1 MILEVSKAIPS
12 PLAGEG
18 GPKGRMGGIFYN
30 HPLAHYTSWRVGGA
44 AKVFYAPAD
53 LDDLS
58 CFLSGLSKD
67 EKEEIVWLGLGSNV
81 LIRDGGIDG
90 VVIMTH
96 PTLSKLERLENG
108 VIRAEV
114 GLTCA
119 KLAKFCTRSGLP
131 EGAFFA
137 GIPGTVGGAL
147 AMNAGA
153 FGGETWPQVVGVET
167 MNPQGEIRFRPA
179 TDFKVGYRE
188 VQGLENEWF
197 VAGHFVFNDHSQNNS
212 LEAQAQTKEAI
223 RVLLKKRAD
232 TQPIG
237 TFNCGS
243 VFRNPPGDYAA
254 RLIEA
259 CGLKGFRIGGAEVS
273 PKHANFIINDGTASA
288 ADLEALIHH
297 VAEEVKLK
305 QGVELILE
313 ARIIGQRIN
322 FS

>member
-1 MILEVSKAIPS
+1 MILEASK
-12 PLAGEG
+12 EG
-18 GPKGRMGGIFYN
+18 QLLYN
-30 HPLAHYTSWRVGGA
+30 HPLAPYTSWRAGGP
-44 AKVFYAPAD
+44 AKIFYTPAN

-58 CFLSGLSKD
+58 HFLRDLPAD
-67 EKEEIVWLGLGSNV
+67 EKLLWLGLGSNV

-108 VIRAEV
+108 VIRAEA

-131 EGAFFA
+131 DGAFFA

-147 AMNAGA
+147 TMNAGA
-153 FGGETWPQVVGVET
+153 FGGETWLHVVGVET
-167 MNPQGEIRFRPA
+167 MNHQGHLRFRPA

-188 VQGLENEWF
+188 VVAGEGALNEEWF
-197 VAGHFVFNDHSQNNS
+197 VAGHFVFNKNTEHHDSA
-212 LEAQAQTKEAI
+212 LAQAQTKEAI

-259 CGLKGFRIGGAEVS
+259 SDLKGARIGGAEVS
-273 PKHANFIINDGTASA
+273 HKHANFIINDGTASA
-288 ADLEALIHH
+288 ADLEALIQH
-297 VAEEVKLK
+297 VAKEVKLK
-305 QGVELILE
+305 QGVALILE
-313 ARIIGQRIN
+313 ARIIGIPLQTLE
-322 FS
+322 SK

>member
-1 MILEVSKAIPS
+1 MIIESSRPALKGQ
-12 PLAGEG
+12 LA
-18 GPKGRMGGIFYN
+18 YD
-30 HPLAHYTSWRVGGA
+30 HPLARYTSWRVGGP
-44 AKVFYAPAD
+44 AKIFYAPTD

-58 CFLSGLSKD
+58 HFLASLP
-67 EKEEIVWLGLGSNV
+67 ENEEIVWLGLGSNV

-96 PTLSKLERLENG
+96 PALSKLEQLENG
-108 VIRAEV
+108 TVRAEA

-119 KLAKFCTRSGLP
+119 KLAKFCTRLGLV

-153 FGGETWPQVVGVET
+153 FGGETWPHVIGVET
-167 MNPQGEIRFRPA
+167 IDRQGRMRFRHA

-188 VQGLENEWF
+188 VQGLTDEWF
-197 VAGHFVFNDHSQNNS
+197 VAGHFVFARSQEDS
-212 LEAQAQTKEAI
+212 DLASVQAQTKEAI

-237 TFNCGS
+237 TLNCGS
-243 VFRNPPGDYAA
+243 VFRNPPGDYAG

-259 CGLKGFRIGGAEVS
+259 CGLKGMRIGGAEVS
-273 PKHANFIINDGTASA
+273 PKHCNFIINDGTASA
-288 ADLEALIHH
+288 ADLEALIRH
-297 VAEEVKLK
+297 VVHAVKLK
-305 QGVELILE
+305 QGIELILE
-313 ARIIGQRIN
+313 AKIIGVQDPYAN
-322 FS
+322 HS